1 MTKKDR
7 KSLGKLKIDKE
18 QRSQMDFLEILQNR
32 LLIPNKLY
40 KALRILIDNYLL
52 LLEIRKSSS

>member
-1 MTKKDR
+1 
-7 KSLGKLKIDKE
+7 LKIDKE

>member
-1 MTKKDR
+1 
-7 KSLGKLKIDKE
+7 LKIDKE
-18 QRSQMDFLEILQNR
+18 QRSQMDFLEILLNR

-52 LLEIRKSSS
+52 LLEIKKSSS